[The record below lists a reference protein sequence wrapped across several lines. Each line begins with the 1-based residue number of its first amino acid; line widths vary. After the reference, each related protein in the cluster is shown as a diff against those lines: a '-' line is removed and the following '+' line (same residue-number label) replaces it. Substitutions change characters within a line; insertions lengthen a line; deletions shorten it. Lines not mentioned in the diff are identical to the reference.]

1 MKKKVIFSVSKD
13 HERQRDVICNI
24 LERYGIRVNRQD
36 IADSILATGAIIPPV
51 CVNQTLY
58 VHVKESNPSRDR
70 VAEVEVYAIR
80 IDTAKND
87 KRFCVR
93 EKNFSWDNHYQATF
107 KWDSIGNSIFYT
119 YKEAEDKM
127 NRRKKQWETT

>member
-1 MKKKVIFSVSKD
+1 MDKD
-13 HERQRDVICNI
+13 YERQKNLLCNI
-24 LERYGIRVNRQD
+24 LQNFGIRVNRSD
-36 IADSILATGAIIPPV
+36 IAQRILGAGAIIPPV
-51 CVNQTLY
+51 FVEQKLY
-58 VHVKESNPSRDR
+58 VHVKEANPSRDR

-93 EKNFSWDNHYQATF
+93 ETNFNWDNHYQATF

-127 NRRKKQWETT
+127 NRRKK